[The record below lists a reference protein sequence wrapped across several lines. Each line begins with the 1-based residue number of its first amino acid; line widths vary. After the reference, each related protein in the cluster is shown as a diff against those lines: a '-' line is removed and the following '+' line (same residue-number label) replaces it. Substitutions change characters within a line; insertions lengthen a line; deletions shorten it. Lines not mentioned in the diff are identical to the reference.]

1 MLLLL
6 DFSILLLI
14 YSSVTSVHGK
24 RSSPEGVFLG
34 IFVVAWLAFVDLFDL
49 LCRTLTD

>member
-24 RSSPEGVFLG
+24 RSPEGFFLG
-34 IFVVAWLAFVDLFDL
+34 IFVVAWLAFVDLLDL